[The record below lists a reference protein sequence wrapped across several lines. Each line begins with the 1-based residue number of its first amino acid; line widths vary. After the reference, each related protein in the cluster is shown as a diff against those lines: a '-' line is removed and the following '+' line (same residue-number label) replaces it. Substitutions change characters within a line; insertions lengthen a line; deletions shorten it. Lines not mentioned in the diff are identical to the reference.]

1 MFKTEKRRTTVSG
14 SLNEMYR
21 YVYFPE
27 AICARSKTVED
38 VLETLKKGT
47 LLWKVRSVNKWY
59 RRKYYLDHKNGTL
72 RYEPSHKAPCYNV
85 NTESE

>member
-1 MFKTEKRRTTVSG
+1 MFKTEKRQTTVSG
-14 SLNEMYR
+14 SLNELYSC
-21 YVYFPE
+21 VYFPE
-27 AICARSKTVED
+27 AIGYRSKTVED

-47 LLWKVRSVNKWY
+47 VLWKVRSLAKWY

-72 RYEPSHKAPCYNV
+72 RYEPSHKAPCYSV